1 MKKILVVGNGFLG
14 NNLSDQISKTD
25 NIVLS
30 TYFSQNADNKIKL
43 DIRDLKSCSKVISK
57 FEPDTII
64 NCSARTD
71 IDFLE
76 KNSQICYDVNSEGV
90 KNLAIVAAK
99 YKKKFI
105 QISTDSV
112 FDGITGQYFEEDK
125 PNPINNYAKSKAL
138 AEKYVSE
145 ICTDYTIVRTNF
157 YGFGMKKNNLLDWI
171 LNNLKS
177 NKKIMGFNDVF
188 FSPVEISNLNE
199 IILDLTKLNH
209 NGILHLASDEKI
221 SKFEFIKQV
230 LDSFE
235 FNSDL
240 ISEGSIDEINFIAK
254 RPKDTSLKNEK
265 IKKITKI
272 KIKSV
277 KDSLKRLS
285 QEKSKYPKQ

>member
-14 NNLSDQISKTD
+14 NSLADQISKT
-25 NIVLS
+25 NYKVMS
-30 TYFSQNADNKIKL
+30 TCFSQNLDNKIKL
-43 DIRDLKSCSKVISK
+43 DIKDLKSCSEVVSK
-57 FEPDTII
+57 FEPDVVI

-76 KNSQICYDVNSEGV
+76 KNSQISYDVNSEGV
-90 KNLAIVAAK
+90 KNLAIVTAK

-112 FDGITGQYFEEDK
+112 FDGIKGRYTEEDK
-125 PNPINNYAKSKAL
+125 PNPVNVYAKSKLL

-157 YGFGMKKNNLLDWI
+157 YGFSIKKNNLLDWI
-171 LNNLKS
+171 VKNLK
-177 NKKIMGFNDVF
+177 NNEKIIGFNDVF

-199 IILDLTKLNH
+199 IILDLTKSNH

-230 LDSFE
+230 SNSFGL
-235 FNSDL
+235 NSNL
-240 ISEGSIDEINFIAK
+240 ISEGSIDKINFIAK
-254 RPKDTSLKNEK
+254 RPKDTSLKNNK

-272 KIKSV
+272 KIRSV
-277 KDSLKRLS
+277 KEGLKELF
-285 QEKSKYPKQ
+285 QNEVQYPKQ